1 MKLLGLIIRNYENII
16 EKQIFNFSDEYTIC
30 YNWGDTIEIKK
41 NLNFIPYFYG
51 KNITNISAIVG
62 INGVGKTSILNFI
75 GFKLSER
82 KEFLNK
88 YEYFLIYESN
98 EDIFI
103 EFNNSLNI
111 NKILFQ
117 DTSIEIESGL
127 LGFND
132 ARLLKKQDNYAETC
146 NFTPD
151 GSINYI
157 FTRYLQYSFNE
168 ANDSIDKIIGNELIT
183 RNLCQSPIH
192 FFRIQAF
199 KFLKTNDFF
208 TPNKKMKYRISF
220 WSINSLLEFILEAKT
235 DFSQKLYYLLKQ
247 FQYLDNDIENKHTQ
261 FTKQIIA
268 YYIYLIYILHTNYN
282 FDNKYLLY
290 LIYNIIKDHLVSY
303 RSDSLKEHD
312 IFIAKLHRDKDA
324 LLHYFNK
331 ETTKIDKNNNYQIS
345 DFIRFSIETIQNLYL
360 ASKKDDNHI
369 EFNNNSFTI
378 DVSIENKEIND
389 FLNSYSE
396 LIFCNNTNNGEVIFT
411 ESNLFL
417 NLHELSSTGEEKL
430 VKLLASLIA
439 LISTETEGNN
449 IILIDEIDET
459 FHPSWSTKIIQLLS
473 ICCTYFRILFNR
485 PIEETSFQFIITTHS
500 PYILSDIKNQNVLS
514 LEYDQDKIISKQID
528 TFSKNIQ
535 RITYDEMTTHSIY
548 GSFAEYKI
556 NKIINILNQNY
567 ITTDLFDTIRDEIQI
582 INEDIIR
589 NKLNQMLLEISSSQN
604 KIDFLIS
611 KLSPDE
617 IALLKSKLE

>member
-30 YNWGDTIEIKK
+30 YNWGDTIKIKK
-41 NLNFIPYFYG
+41 NLNFIPYFYE

-62 INGVGKTSILNFI
+62 INGVGKTSLLNFI
-75 GFKLSER
+75 GLKLSER
-82 KEFLNK
+82 NEFLNK

-103 EFNNSLNI
+103 EFNNSLKI

-117 DTSIEIESGL
+117 DTSIEIKSGL
-127 LGFND
+127 LGFNE
-132 ARLLKKQDNYAETC
+132 ARLFKKQDNYIETYS
-146 NFTPD
+146 FTS
-151 GSINYI
+151 GASINYI
-157 FTRYLQYSFNE
+157 FTRYHQYSFDE
-168 ANDSIDKIIGNELIT
+168 PNDRVDKLIGNNLII
-183 RNLCQSPIH
+183 RNLCQSPTNYY
-192 FFRIQAF
+192 RILAF
-199 KFLKTNDFF
+199 KFLKNNDFF

-220 WSINSLLEFILEAKT
+220 WSINSLLEFIFEAKT
-235 DFSQKLYYLLKQ
+235 DFPQKFYDLLEQLQTLNNTHK
-247 FQYLDNDIENKHTQ
+247 NNRIQ
-261 FTKQIIA
+261 FTKQITA
-268 YYIYLIYILHTNYN
+268 YFIYLIYILNSSYN
-282 FDNKYLLY
+282 FDDKTFLN
-290 LIYNIIKDHLVSY
+290 LIHDIIADHLEGVNNKHQIE
-303 RSDSLKEHD
+303 SDD
-312 IFIAKLHRDKDA
+312 FISKLYSNKQI
-324 LLHYFNK
+324 LLDYFTN
-331 ETTKIDKNNNYQIS
+331 EPTSIDKINNYQIS
-345 DFIRFSIETIQNLYL
+345 DFIDFSIETIQKLYL
-360 ASKKDDNHI
+360 ASEKEDNHI
-369 EFNNNSFTI
+369 EFNNNSYTI
-378 DVSIENKEIND
+378 DLSLENKEIND
-389 FLNSYSE
+389 FLNSYLK
-396 LIFCNNTNNGEVIFT
+396 LIKCNTTNNGEVIFT

-430 VKLLASLIA
+430 VKLLASLIT
-439 LISTETEGNN
+439 LISKETEGNN

-473 ICCTYFRILFNR
+473 ICCTYFRVLFDL

-500 PYILSDIKNQNVLS
+500 PYILSDIKNKNVLS
-514 LEYDQDKIISKQID
+514 LEYDQDKIISKQIN

-556 NKIINILNQNY
+556 NKIVNILNQNY
-567 ITTDLFDTIRDEIQI
+567 ITPDLFDTIRDEIQI

-589 NKLNQMLLEISSSQN
+589 NKLNQMLLEITPSQN

-611 KLSPDE
+611 KLSSDE

>member
-62 INGVGKTSILNFI
+62 INGVGKTSLLNFI
-75 GFKLSER
+75 GLKLSER

-132 ARLLKKQDNYAETC
+132 ARLFKKQNNYAE
-146 NFTPD
+146 NYSFTSG

-157 FTRYLQYSFNE
+157 FTRYHQYSFDE
-168 ANDSIDKIIGNELIT
+168 PNDGVDKLIGNKLII
-183 RNLCQSPIH
+183 RNLCQSPTNYY
-192 FFRIQAF
+192 RILAF
-199 KFLKTNDFF
+199 KFLKNNDFF
-208 TPNKKMKYRISF
+208 TLNKKMKYRISF

-235 DFSQKLYYLLKQ
+235 DFSQEFYDLLDQLQSLNNTHK
-247 FQYLDNDIENKHTQ
+247 NNRIQ

-268 YYIYLIYILHTNYN
+268 YFIYLIYILNSSYN
-282 FDNKYLLY
+282 FDDKTFLN
-290 LIYNIIKDHLVSY
+290 LIHDIIADHLEGFNSKHQIE
-303 RSDSLKEHD
+303 SDD
-312 IFIAKLHRDKDA
+312 FITKLCSNKQI
-324 LLHYFNK
+324 LLNYFTN
-331 ETTKIDKNNNYQIS
+331 EPTSIDKINNHQIS
-345 DFIRFSIETIQNLYL
+345 DFIDFSIETIQKLYL
-360 ASKKDDNHI
+360 ASKKEDSHI
-369 EFNNNSFTI
+369 EFNNNSYTI
-378 DVSIENKEIND
+378 DLSLENKEIND
-389 FLNSYSE
+389 FLKSYLK
-396 LIFCNNTNNGEVIFT
+396 LIKCNTTNNGEVIFT

-430 VKLLASLIA
+430 VKLLASLIT
-439 LISTETEGNN
+439 LISEETEGNN

-473 ICCTYFRILFNR
+473 ICCTYFRILFDL
-485 PIEETSFQFIITTHS
+485 PIEGTSFQFIITTHS

-514 LEYDQDKIISKQID
+514 LEYDKDKIISKQIN

-556 NKIINILNQNY
+556 NKIVNILNKNY
-567 ITTDLFDTIRDEIQI
+567 ITPDLFDTIRDEIQI

-589 NKLNQMLLEISSSQN
+589 NKLNQMLLEITPSQN

-611 KLSPDE
+611 KLSSDE
-617 IALLKSKLE
+617 IALLKSQLE

>member
-16 EKQIFNFSDEYTIC
+16 VNQIFNFSDEYTIC

-41 NLNFIPYFYG
+41 NLNCIPNFYG

-62 INGVGKTSILNFI
+62 INGVGKTSLLNFI

-132 ARLLKKQDNYAETC
+132 ARLFKKQDNYVETY
-146 NFTPD
+146 NFTSD

-157 FTRYLQYSFNE
+157 FKRYDQYSFDE
-168 ANDSIDKIIGNELIT
+168 PNDGVDKIIENKLIL
-183 RNLCQSPIH
+183 RNLCQSPTNYY
-192 FFRIQAF
+192 RILAF

-208 TPNKKMKYRISF
+208 TPNKKMNYRISF
-220 WSINSLLEFILEAKT
+220 WSINSLLQFMIEVQIKFPQE
-235 DFSQKLYYLLKQ
+235 LLGQ
-247 FQYLDNDIENKHTQ
+247 LQYLDNDNKDEYTQ
-261 FTKQIIA
+261 FTKQIID
-268 YYIYLIYILHTNYN
+268 YFIYLIYILNSNYN
-282 FDNKYLLY
+282 FDNKNLLN
-290 LIYNIIKDHLVSY
+290 LIYNIIKDHLDSY
-303 RSDSLKEHD
+303 NINSLTEHD
-312 IFIAKLHRDKDA
+312 NFIAKLQSNKEI
-324 LLHYFNK
+324 LLDYFVK
-331 ETTKIDKNNNYQIS
+331 ETTGIDKKNNYQIS
-345 DFIRFSIETIQNLYL
+345 DFIRFSIETIQKLYL
-360 ASKKDDNHI
+360 ASKKEDSHI
-369 EFNNNSFTI
+369 EFNNNSFII

-389 FLNSYSE
+389 FLNSYNK
-396 LIFCNNTNNGEVIFT
+396 LIYCNNTNKGEVIFT

-417 NLHELSSTGEEKL
+417 NLHKLSSTGEENL
-430 VKLLASLIA
+430 VVLIASLIT
-439 LISTETEGNN
+439 LISEETKGNK
-449 IILIDEIDET
+449 IILIDEVDET

-473 ICCTYFRILFNR
+473 VCCTYFRVFFGL
-485 PIEETSFQFIITTHS
+485 PIKETSFQFIITTHS

-514 LEYDQDKIISKQID
+514 LEYDQGKIISKQVN

-535 RITYDEMTTHSIY
+535 RITYDEMTTHNIY

-556 NKIINILNQNY
+556 NKIVNILNQNY
-567 ITTDLFDTIRDEIQI
+567 ITPDLLETIRDEIQI
-582 INEDIIR
+582 INEGIIR
-589 NKLNQMLLEISSSQN
+589 NKLNQMLLEISPSEN
-604 KIDFLIS
+604 KVDLLIS
-611 KLSPDE
+611 KLSSDE

>member
-117 DTSIEIESGL
+117 DASIEIKSGL

-132 ARLLKKQDNYAETC
+132 ARLFKKQDNYVETYT
-146 NFTPD
+146 FTSD

-168 ANDSIDKIIGNELIT
+168 PNDSIDKIIGNKLIT

-192 FFRIQAF
+192 YFKIQAF
-199 KFLKTNDFF
+199 KFLKNNDFF

-220 WSINSLLEFILEAKT
+220 WSINSLLEFIIEAIT
-235 DFSQKLYYLLKQ
+235 DFPQELYDSLAQLQ
-247 FQYLDNDIENKHTQ
+247 ILDNTHKNNRIQ

-268 YYIYLIYILHTNYN
+268 YFIYLIYILNSNYN
-282 FDNKYLLY
+282 FDDKTFLN
-290 LIYNIIKDHLVSY
+290 LIHNIIEGHLNGVNNKHQIE
-303 RSDSLKEHD
+303 SDD
-312 IFIAKLHRDKDA
+312 FITKLCSNKQI
-324 LLHYFNK
+324 LLNYFAIEPTSINK
-331 ETTKIDKNNNYQIS
+331 INNYQIS
-345 DFIRFSIETIQNLYL
+345 DFIDFSIETIQNLYL
-360 ASKKDDNHI
+360 ASKKEDTHI

-389 FLNSYSE
+389 FLESYSK
-396 LIFCNNTNNGEVIFT
+396 LIFCNNANDGKVIFT

-439 LISTETEGNN
+439 LISKETEGNN

-473 ICCTYFRILFNR
+473 ICCTYFRILR
-485 PIEETSFQFIITTHS
+485 DLPIEETSFQFIITTHS

-514 LEYDQDKIISKQID
+514 LEYDQDKIISKQIN

-556 NKIINILNQNY
+556 NKIVNILNQNY
-567 ITTDLFDTIRDEIQI
+567 ITPDLFDTIRDEIQI

-589 NKLNQMLLEISSSQN
+589 NKLNQILLEISPSQN

-611 KLSPDE
+611 KLSSDE

>member
-132 ARLLKKQDNYAETC
+132 ARLFKKQDNYVETYT
-146 NFTPD
+146 FTSD

-168 ANDSIDKIIGNELIT
+168 PNDSIDKIIGNKLIT
-183 RNLCQSPIH
+183 RNLCQSPTN

-199 KFLKTNDFF
+199 KFLKNNDFF

-220 WSINSLLEFILEAKT
+220 WSVNSLLEFIFEAKT
-235 DFSQKLYYLLKQ
+235 DFPQEFYDLLAQ
-247 FQYLDNDIENKHTQ
+247 LQILDNTHKNNRIQ

-268 YYIYLIYILHTNYN
+268 YFIYLIYILNSSYN
-282 FDNKYLLY
+282 FDDKTFLY
-290 LIYNIIKDHLVSY
+290 LIHDIIVDHLNGVNNKHQIE
-303 RSDSLKEHD
+303 SDD
-312 IFIAKLHRDKDA
+312 FITKLYSNKQI
-324 LLHYFNK
+324 LLNYFTN
-331 ETTKIDKNNNYQIS
+331 EPTSIDKINNHQIS
-345 DFIRFSIETIQNLYL
+345 DFIDFSIETIQKLYL
-360 ASKKDDNHI
+360 ASKKEYNHI

-389 FLNSYSE
+389 FLNSYYK
-396 LIFCNNTNNGEVIFT
+396 LISCNNTNNGEVIFT

-430 VKLLASLIA
+430 VKLLASLIP
-439 LISTETEGNN
+439 LISKETVGNN

-473 ICCTYFRILFNR
+473 ICCTYFRILSDL

-500 PYILSDIKNQNVLS
+500 PYILSDIKNRNVLS
-514 LEYDQDKIISKQID
+514 LEYDQDKIISKQTN

-556 NKIINILNQNY
+556 NKIVNILNQNY
-567 ITTDLFDTIRDEIQI
+567 ITSDLFDTIRNEIQI

-589 NKLNQMLLEISSSQN
+589 NKLNQMLLEITPSQN

-611 KLSPDE
+611 KLSSDE